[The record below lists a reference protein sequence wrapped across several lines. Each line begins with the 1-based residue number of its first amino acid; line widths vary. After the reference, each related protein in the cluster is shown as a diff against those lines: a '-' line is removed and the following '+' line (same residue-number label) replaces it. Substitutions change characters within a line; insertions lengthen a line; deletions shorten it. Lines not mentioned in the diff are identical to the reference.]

1 MKDLSVCL
9 LLLDDACTHRLPPAR
24 VGHGYC
30 AHISLPEGEIVS
42 ARARVL
48 PAGSGLRVVSER
60 GGDTLHLMVKGVAA
74 ARGQVK
80 VSLLLQTEI
89 CPCEVLHEFWL
100 LSQ

>member
-1 MKDLSVCL
+1 M
-9 LLLDDACTHRLPPAR
+9 
-24 VGHGYC
+24 
-30 AHISLPEGEIVS
+30 S
-42 ARARVL
+42 ARARIL

-74 ARGQVK
+74 VRGQVK